1 LHSLKLQR
9 GLRGAMVVVVERE
22 WREGRMDVVWFIAR
36 GLRSDGDERRDKDA
50 LDCGL
55 RQESRVV

>member
-1 LHSLKLQR
+1 
-9 GLRGAMVVVVERE
+9 MVVVVERE